1 MKPLKEKAA
10 PAFMREREAYRKITT
25 ALARRRKGATVA
37 DISAATALPL
47 SQVRELL
54 PRAADEFSGRL
65 EVTESGEI
73 RYSFPRGFVSRYRG
87 VGAALRRFSA
97 AFLSGLGKFAALAF
111 KVWIMFML
119 VGYFALFMAIAFASL
134 LLSVAANSRSSD
146 NRRGGG
152 LYIGPG
158 IFNLIWRLWFYSE
171 LTRSLDRHYEAGRP
185 AREKNRPLHR
195 AIFSFVFGE
204 EDPNKGWAAAEKK
217 AIIAYIQAHRGVI
230 SQPEVMAL
238 TGKDSAAA
246 EETIM
251 ACCAEFGGSPE
262 ATAEGTLVYR
272 FDELLLRAD
281 TADRSFSGLSSPLQ
295 RLKKFSD
302 NPKNMNVWFGVI
314 NAVNL
319 LFGSYFLYNTLNTGL
334 IVTQGQFNAAS
345 RIYAVAYYLLTRFVV
360 ANPLPLI
367 GVGLG
372 LVPLVFSLF
381 FWLVPAL
388 RFRREKKENER
399 IKLRNLRRLG
409 FRQIW
414 ERPLNVE
421 SGAIKSDAP
430 ECRPRNLAAA
440 QDRVIKEMGACSIPD
455 VEINPQGVT
464 VYSFSE
470 LAREKQALEKYRSG
484 ISGEQSALGKTVF
497 DSEE

>member
-1 MKPLKEKAA
+1 MKPLKEKAM
-10 PAFMREREAYRKITT
+10 PSFMREREAYRKITT

-87 VGAALRRFSA
+87 FGAALRRFSA
-97 AFLSGLGKFAALAF
+97 AFLSGLGTFSVLVF
-111 KVWIMFML
+111 KVWIMLML

-134 LLSVAANSRSSD
+134 FLSVAANSRSSD

-171 LTRSLDRHYEAGRP
+171 LTRSLDRHYEAGRRP
-185 AREKNRPLHR
+185 ARENKRPLHR

-238 TGKDSAAA
+238 TGRDVSAA

-262 ATAEGTLVYR
+262 ATAEGALVYR

-281 TADRSFSGLSSPLQ
+281 TADRSFSGLSAPLQ

-302 NPKNMNVWFGVI
+302 NPKNMNVWFGII
-314 NAVNL
+314 NTVNL
-319 LFGSYFLYNTLNTGL
+319 FFGSYFLYNAFNTG
-334 IVTQGQFNAAS
+334 IIATPEQFNAAS
-345 RIYAVAYYLLTRFVV
+345 RIYAVAYLLFGYIA

-372 LVPLVFSLF
+372 LVPLVFSLL

-388 RFRREKKENER
+388 RFRREKRENEH
-399 IKLRNLRRLG
+399 IKLRNLKRLG
-409 FRQIW
+409 FRHIW
-414 ERPLNVE
+414 ERPLEVE

-430 ECRPRNLAAA
+430 ECRPRNLPAA
-440 QDRVIKEMGACSIPD
+440 QDRVIKEMGAWSIPD

-464 VYSFSE
+464 LYSFKE
-470 LAREKQALEKYRSG
+470 LEREKRSLEKYRSG

-497 DSEE
+497 DSEA